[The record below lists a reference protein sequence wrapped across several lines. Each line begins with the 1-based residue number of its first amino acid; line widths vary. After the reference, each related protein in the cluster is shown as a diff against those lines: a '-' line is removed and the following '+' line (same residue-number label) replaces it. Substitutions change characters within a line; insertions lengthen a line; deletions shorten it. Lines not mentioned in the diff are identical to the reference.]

1 MRDAFD
7 GDTQV
12 DETNDVVDVAIIRSF
27 QGDPNG
33 WCACDRNRNRVVG
46 ATQQGDPVITVV
58 TRLRDAFDGDTQV
71 DETNEVV
78 DVAVIRLAADSQ
90 PG

>member
-1 MRDAFD
+1 MD
-7 GDTQV
+7 GDTQA
-12 DETNDVVDVAIIRSF
+12 DETNDVVDVAVIRSF

-33 WCACDRNRNRVVG
+33 AHARDRNRVVG
-46 ATQQGDPVITVV
+46 GAQQGWDPAITAVK
-58 TRLRDAFDGDTQV
+58 REREAMDGDTQA

-78 DVAVIRLAADSQ
+78 DVAVIRPAADSQ